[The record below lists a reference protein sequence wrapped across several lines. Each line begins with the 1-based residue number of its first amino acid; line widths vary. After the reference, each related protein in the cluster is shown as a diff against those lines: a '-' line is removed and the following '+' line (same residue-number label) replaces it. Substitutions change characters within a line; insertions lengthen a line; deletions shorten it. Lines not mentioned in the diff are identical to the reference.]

1 MRNIKEY
8 DAIVVGSGHAGCEAC
23 LALSR
28 TGNKTLL
35 LTLSL
40 DSIAFLACNPS
51 IGGTSKGQLVSEIDA
66 LGGEMAINA
75 DKTTLQLRMLNE
87 GKGVAV
93 QSLRAQVDKNRYHE
107 TMKQTLEN
115 TENLDIKQGEAKQIL
130 VEDGKV
136 CGLITTQGDEYK
148 CKVVILCCGV
158 YLKSKIF
165 IGDFTE
171 NVGPNGFKASNNL
184 TQNLIDLGFEIRRFK
199 TGTPMRIHK
208 SSINFDKLE
217 EQLGEEN
224 LQRFSFLSDKDY
236 KNLEKCYLAYT
247 NENTHNIIKSNLDKF
262 PMYSGEIVGV
272 GPRYCPSIET
282 KIMRFQD
289 KSRHQLFVE
298 PESLSTKEMYMQGLS
313 TSAPTYLQEEILH
326 SISGFENAKIM
337 RDAYAIEYDCINS
350 LQLLPTLQ
358 YKQILG
364 LYCAGQIN
372 GTSGY
377 EEAAAQGIIAGIN
390 GNLYLKNKPE
400 LVLKRNQAYIGVLID
415 DLVTKGTNEPYR
427 MMTSRAEYRLILRQD
442 NADLRLTQIGY
453 DCGLVTAER
462 YNKYLQKKQEVEELK
477 KEINQK
483 IKFDKL
489 NPFLK
494 LFDECETSISL
505 PITSIIKRNKIN
517 LQDVCKYFNLFE
529 NYSPDAIKDVNIE
542 TKYEG
547 YIKKQIEQIDK
558 LNAQEN
564 ITLNANIDYNEIS
577 GLSLEARQKL
587 NEIKPLNIG
596 QASRIS
602 GISPADINVLIVYIK
617 ANKLR
622 R

>member
-236 KNLEKCYLAYT
+236 KNLEKCYLTYT

>member
-130 VEDGKV
+130 VEEGKV

-148 CKVVILCCGV
+148 CKVVVLCCGV

-208 SSINFDKLE
+208 NSINFDKLE
-217 EQLGEEN
+217 VQLGEDN

-236 KNLEKCYLAYT
+236 KNLENCYLAYT

-390 GNLYLKNKPE
+390 GSLYLKNKPE

-453 DCGLVTAER
+453 DCGLVTEER
-462 YNKYLQKKQEVEELK
+462 YNKYLQKRQEVEELK

-489 NPFLK
+489 NPFLI
-494 LFDECETSISL
+494 LFNECETSISL
-505 PITSIIKRNKIN
+505 PIASIIKRNKIN

-564 ITLNANIDYNEIS
+564 IALNANIDYNEIS

>member
-130 VEDGKV
+130 VEEGKV

-148 CKVVILCCGV
+148 CKVVVLCCGV

-184 TQNLIDLGFEIRRFK
+184 TQNLVDLGFEIRRFK

-208 SSINFDKLE
+208 NSINFDKLE
-217 EQLGEEN
+217 VQLGEDN

-236 KNLEKCYLAYT
+236 KNLENCYLAYT

-390 GNLYLKNKPE
+390 GSLYLKNKPE

-453 DCGLVTAER
+453 DCGLVTEER
-462 YNKYLQKKQEVEELK
+462 YNKYLQKRQEVEELK

-489 NPFLK
+489 NPFLI
-494 LFDECETSISL
+494 LFNECETSISL
-505 PITSIIKRNKIN
+505 PIASIIKRNKIN

-564 ITLNANIDYNEIS
+564 IALNANIDYNEIS